1 MVFALED
8 LFQIL
13 TNFGLYLQTYFT
25 SLSADFL
32 NHKKRIFIGYLA
44 ISIVMALVFL
54 WAWRGLGMRCAFN
67 KVFDKKIFWSA
78 SAKADYVIYAI
89 NRLISIAISPYLIA
103 QGVVTTFLFFQLSKQ
118 NVIGFLTLDHWPSSI
133 IITFYTLTYFFID
146 DLSKYFV
153 HRCMHRWQ
161 FLWAFHKVHHSAETM
176 TPITVYRVHP
186 VESIL
191 YGLRGSVVL
200 GAVIGLFAYCFGI
213 NNFSLATLLGVNL
226 FSFIFNVA
234 GANLRHSHIEIAYWP
249 WLEKILISP
258 AQHQLHHSIENK
270 HFNKNY
276 GAMLAL
282 WDWLFGSLHFSETG
296 KKIRFGLRPDEASAT
311 NIIHIYLKPF
321 IEVSSIFKSTYKKLL
336 SLMGLNPLR

>member
-1 MVFALED
+1 
-8 LFQIL
+8 
-13 TNFGLYLQTYFT
+13 
-25 SLSADFL
+25 
-32 NHKKRIFIGYLA
+32 
-44 ISIVMALVFL
+44 
-54 WAWRGLGMRCAFN
+54 
-67 KVFDKKIFWSA
+67 
-78 SAKADYVIYAI
+78 
-89 NRLISIAISPYLIA
+89 
-103 QGVVTTFLFFQLSKQ
+103 
-118 NVIGFLTLDHWPSSI
+118 
-133 IITFYTLTYFFID
+133 
-146 DLSKYFV
+146 
-153 HRCMHRWQ
+153 
-161 FLWAFHKVHHSAETM
+161 M

-186 VESIL
+186 VESII

-276 GAMLAL
+276 GAMLAV

-296 KKIRFGLRPDEASAT
+296 KKIRFGLRPNEASAT
-311 NIIHIYLKPF
+311 NIILIYLKPF
-321 IEVSSIFKSTYKKLL
+321 IEVSNIFKSTYKKLL
-336 SLMGLNPLR
+336 SLMGLNPLRLKIKNDPFRSPRIK